1 MARKYQADP
10 KASVGASTAERMRA
24 KSRAK
29 RQTGAPNRNSCA
41 NPGKVKTNG
50 RCVWKREAQPT
61 NCRSG
66 FKYAAG
72 PQQGRCVKSKAP
84 QVGLAII
91 RCAGTNRQCVG
102 TLKSDGRAR
111 CMKCGTISKGAAAYA
126 KFKNRPQPKGEAKFC
141 WQHAYQSMAQPP
153 GTGARR
159 AAQKLM
165 RDSVAYLSTPNSYR
179 DNDGVPRQQ
188 AQGGYRRELISI
200 GE

>member
-1 MARKYQADP
+1 MVRSKYQVNP
-10 KASVGASTAERMRA
+10 KASVGAGTAERMRA

-29 RQTGAPNRNSCA
+29 RQTGAPSGCT

-72 PQQGRCVKSKAP
+72 PQKGRCVASKAP
-84 QVGLAII
+84 QVGLAIV

-111 CMKCGTISKGAAAYA
+111 CMKCGTIAKGAAAYA
-126 KFKNRPQPKGEAKFC
+126 KFKNRPQPKNEAKFC
-141 WQHAYQSMAQPP
+141 WQHAYQSMAQPS
-153 GTGARR
+153 GTGARK
-159 AAQKLM
+159 AAARLW
-165 RDSVAYLSTPNSYR
+165 RENVPYLTTANSYR
-179 DNDGVPRQQ
+179 DTIGVPRQQ
-188 AQGGYRRELISI
+188 AASRRR
-200 GE
+200 